1 MVKFEDLEVGKDY
14 ILISTNVYT
23 YPSDFYGVQR
33 ITIVRKGLA
42 FIKKSI
48 ELQASDNERK
58 VYDEIGYL
66 DEHDRS
72 ETISTISTYKDKHL
86 NYAFIGLDE
95 DIEKEIETDIEFE
108 IAGNGSAILA
118 IGFHGKPLRAHSR
131 NHKTTTHPPEN
142 KNGFTPDFMYI
153 HDVNTNGIVNI
164 IAPKIP
170 IPISMGTVQTANC
183 CANSG
188 TT

>member
-66 DEHDRS
+66 DEHERS

-95 DIEKEIETDIEFE
+95 DIEKEIEPFITKYTLEKSNRIKERYEQEMKELETNMTNVRKSVLELIEE
-108 IAGNGSAILA
+108 
-118 IGFHGKPLRAHSR
+118 
-131 NHKTTTHPPEN
+131 E
-142 KNGFTPDFMYI
+142 
-153 HDVNTNGIVNI
+153 
-164 IAPKIP
+164 
-170 IPISMGTVQTANC
+170 
-183 CANSG
+183 
-188 TT
+188 